1 MIPWI
6 QSEIFHIGPVP
17 FRTWGTFVA
26 SGFLLGT
33 WLAARRAKEK
43 GLDPKMIWDLAFWM
57 FVAAFIGSRLFH
69 VLVYD
74 PSYYLQHPWEAIDP
88 TKPGY
93 AIYGGFLAC
102 ALVFWRF
109 VSKRKLDFL
118 AYADTAIWGIP
129 WGCGVG
135 RIGCFLIHDHPGT
148 LSSFALAVKYPDGR
162 PRHDL
167 GLYLSLTGFA
177 IGLMFLWLNRKQRHP
192 GFWLGAYLILDGV
205 SRIWL
210 DFYRITDAT
219 YALLTPTQWV
229 SIPFVAMGI
238 WLVAGKKFRHYT
250 KAL

>member
-1 MIPWI
+1 MLPWI
-6 QSEIFHIGPVP
+6 QSEIFHIGPIP

-26 SGFLLGT
+26 AGFLLGT
-33 WLAARRAKEK
+33 WLSARRAKEK

-57 FVAAFIGSRLFH
+57 FIAAFVGSRLFH
-69 VLVYD
+69 VLVYE
-74 PSYYLQHPWEAIDP
+74 PSYYLQHPLEAFDP

-102 ALVFWRF
+102 GLVFWRF

-148 LSSFALAVKYPDGR
+148 LSSFVLAVKYPDGKT
-162 PRHDL
+162 RHDL
-167 GLYLSLTGFA
+167 GLYLSISGFV
-177 IGLMFLWLNRKQRHP
+177 IGLIFLWLNRKQRHP

-210 DFYRITDAT
+210 DFYRVADAT
-219 YALLTPTQWV
+219 YFFLTPTQWV
-229 SIPFVAMGI
+229 SIPFVALGI